1 MKKST
6 QILILALIAVLAA
19 SCATQQKLKTIRE
32 GQVQNV
38 QLTLA
43 DDVSYLPEMKVENLQ
58 RDTLTIKDDDG
69 TEILIMKAI
78 KDEESGE
85 MVATDVIEA
94 AKVTARF
101 RNVAERRGKIDLGFQ
116 IIVPESMIDSKWQLR
131 FYPDMFIMEDS
142 IRLEPV
148 IITGE
153 KYRNTQLKGYQQY
166 ERFLSKIISDTTIF
180 VNVRALEIFIK
191 RNIPEVYAFKT
202 DSTIVSD
209 EQFFSVYG
217 VSEQEAVDHYTN
229 KYAKNMNERRK
240 ARKDEMYRK
249 YIKAPIVSEGLR
261 LDSIITNPD
270 GDFVYHYVQTI
281 DTRPKLRKVDIVL
294 SGEIYEQDVR
304 LYTIPEV
311 PPLTF
316 YISSIS
322 AFADNT
328 ERYLTKV
335 IERRAS
341 ANTECKI
348 AFELG
353 KADIKLELADNLYE
367 IQKIKTTLASLLN
380 NETFDLDS
388 ILVSATASPEGSVAT
403 NRKLSNRRSE
413 SVSKYFNEFM
423 SEYKDSLIIEGG
435 VSMNMDGTEMEYT
448 TKVQDIRFTPRSIP
462 ENWEDLYNMVQVNLD
477 LTEEAIFAFNKIY
490 EAHEDLD
497 KRERVLSQEPYY
509 RYLRDSLYPR
519 LRTVKFNFFLHRK
532 GMVKDT
538 VHTTV
543 LDSTYMNGVQAL
555 REMDYNT
562 AVALLRPYNDYNT
575 AVAYM
580 GMDRNLS
587 ALQILEDMERTPQVN
602 YLLAVLY
609 SRTGDPQKAVQCYM
623 NACKADRS
631 YVYRGNL
638 DPEISVLIKTYGL
651 NQEPEEEY
659 DF

>member
-1 MKKST
+1 M
-6 QILILALIAVLAA
+6 ILALIAVLAV

-153 KYRNTQLKGYQQY
+153 KYRNTQLQGYQQY

-462 ENWEDLYNMVQVNLD
+462 ENWEDLYNMVQVNPD

>member
-1 MKKST
+1 
-6 QILILALIAVLAA
+6 LILALIAVLAA

-623 NACKADRS
+623 NACNADRS